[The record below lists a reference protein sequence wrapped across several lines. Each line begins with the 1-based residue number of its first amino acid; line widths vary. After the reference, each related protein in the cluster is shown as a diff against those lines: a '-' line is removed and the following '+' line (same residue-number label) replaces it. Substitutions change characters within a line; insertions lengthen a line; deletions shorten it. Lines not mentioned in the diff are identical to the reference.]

1 MRNMKKTTVL
11 AILCLLVVSAFAFA
25 GCTRDDDTPTVPE
38 TNQQAEQPTVPV
50 TPPPP
55 EEALVEQVE
64 DEGILAIINEPATL
78 NMSWWGADAR
88 HDAIIDALNHF
99 MDLHPHIR
107 VNYSP
112 SGWDN
117 YHDALTIQIMAGQA
131 PDLFAYSTMEIVNY
145 APFLID
151 YNEYMDLFPFLEE
164 RRGMLNTST
173 YMVGGR
179 VVSVPAGLGAHVNL
193 FNITLFDQAGVP
205 HPTNDMTTLELWDL
219 QEQVVAA
226 LAEQGVDAY
235 VDSGWY
241 WGPGWDSHSTG
252 QSNPNWIDFT
262 NFETQPP
269 VFQPNMDELRY
280 TWSRVERHWDLGVL
294 PRAGDEEV
302 SFAMHNALFG
312 NSVNPRNDMEQT
324 THELG
329 IFLGPRRF
337 DTNSP
342 VTVQSPGP
350 GLNWG
355 ISANSDNKY
364 HALFLLE
371 FLQTNPTAVQT
382 IGFNVGTPTN
392 PGALAALR
400 ETLEPGGPEYQQLQ
414 IVEMSREGVDVWI
427 DRPNVAGMA
436 EATRAWRGVFEEWVF
451 GMIDIEEYLERVIPE
466 MQEAVNEFF
475 IAQGE

>member
-11 AILCLLVVSAFAFA
+11 AILCLLVVSVFAFT
-25 GCTRDDDTPTVPE
+25 GCSRDDDAPTTTP
-38 TNQQAEQPTVPV
+38 EQREVTPV
-50 TPPPP
+50 PPPP
-55 EEALVEQVE
+55 PPPPVEVDLLE
-64 DEGILAIINEPATL
+64 DEGILAIISEPATL
-78 NMSWWGADAR
+78 NISWWGMDAR
-88 HDAIIDALNHF
+88 HEAIIDALNHF
-99 MDLHPHIR
+99 MDIHPHIR
-107 VNYSP
+107 VNYGI
-112 SGWDN
+112 SGWDG

-151 YNEYMDLFPFLEE
+151 FNEYMDLFPFLEE
-164 RRGMLNTST
+164 RRGLLNTST
-173 YMVGGR
+173 YMVGDR
-179 VVSVPAGLGAHVNL
+179 VVSVPAGLGAHVGM
-193 FNITLFDQAGVP
+193 FNITLFDQAGIP
-205 HPTNDMTTLELWDL
+205 HPTNDMTILEMWDL

-226 LAEQGVDAY
+226 LAEQGTNAY
-235 VDSGWY
+235 VSGGWY
-241 WGPGWDSHSTG
+241 WGPGWDSHRTG
-252 QSNPNWIDFT
+252 QRDPHWVDFT

-269 VFQPNMDELRY
+269 VFRPNMDELRY
-280 TWSRVERHWDLGVL
+280 TWTRVERQWDLGVL

-302 SFAMHNALFG
+302 SFAMHNALFA
-312 NSVNPRNDMEQT
+312 NSVNPTAEMEQT

-329 IFLGPRRF
+329 IFLEPRRF
-337 DTNSP
+337 SATCP
-342 VTVQSPGP
+342 VIVQSPGP

-355 ISANSDNKY
+355 ISNNSDNIY
-364 HALFLLE
+364 HTLFLLE
-371 FLQTNPTAVQT
+371 FLQTNPTAVQR

-400 ETLEPGGPEYQQLQ
+400 ETLEPGSPEYQQLQ
-414 IVEMSREGVDVWI
+414 IVEMSREGVDIWL

-451 GMIDIEEYLERVIPE
+451 GLIDIEEYLERVIPE

>member
-1 MRNMKKTTVL
+1 MKKATLFAV
-11 AILCLLVVSAFAFA
+11 LCLLVVSVFALT
-25 GCTRDDDTPTVPE
+25 GCTRDEEPATTTNNQTADTP
-38 TNQQAEQPTVPV
+38 AQPPA
-50 TPPPP
+50 PPPP
-55 EEALVEQVE
+55 PPPPVEVDLLE
-64 DEGILAIINEPATL
+64 DEDTLAIISQPATL

-99 MDLHPHIR
+99 MEVNSHIR

-112 SGWDN
+112 GGWDG
-117 YHDALTIQIMAGQA
+117 YHQALTIQVMAGQA

-151 YNEYMDLFPFLEE
+151 FSEYMDLFPFLEE
-164 RRGMLNTST
+164 RRGLLSTST

-179 VVSVPAGLGAHVNL
+179 IVSVPAGLGAHVNL
-193 FNITLFDQAGVP
+193 FNKTLFDQAGVP
-205 HPTNDMTTLELWDL
+205 HPTNDMTTLELWAL
-219 QEQVVAA
+219 QEEVVAA
-226 LAEQGVDAY
+226 LAEIGVNAY
-235 VDSGWY
+235 VDGGWY
-241 WGPGWDSHSTG
+241 WAPGWDAHSTG
-252 QSNPNWIDFT
+252 QSNPNWVDFT

-269 VFQPNMDELRY
+269 VFRPNMDELRY
-280 TWSRVERHWDLGVL
+280 TWSRVERQWDLGVL

-312 NSVNPRNDMEQT
+312 NSVSPRSEMEQT

-337 DTNSP
+337 SADSP
-342 VTVQSPGP
+342 VTVASPGP

-355 ISANSDNKY
+355 ISNNSDNIY

-371 FLQTNPTAVQT
+371 FLQTDPTAVQT

-400 ETLEPGGPEYQQLQ
+400 ETLEPGSPEYQQLQ
-414 IVEMSREGVDVWI
+414 IVEMSREGVEVWI

-436 EATRAWRGVFEEWVF
+436 EATRAWRDVFEEWVF
-451 GMIDIEEYLERVIPE
+451 RVIDFETYMERVIPE

-475 IAQGE
+475 IAQDE